1 MSDILSTPGWL
12 FIYISTIKPK
22 DMLRFTQPMQLTFI
36 IINASLTYH
45 KSPWLVK
52 SPIFVGRRC
61 ALSFGTCFGQVQ
73 AERALAPRATGRSQD
88 RRVESCLFG
97 KWLYNIWR
105 DVYIYDVYTWL
116 YMYIQGNYACIHWCI
131 LQKPAVKHGEV
142 AHCERSENRGSGG
155 GSLQTDHFEALPH
168 LIRVAIRGRFWI
180 DFEADVPGGNWVTV
194 GFDSPLVRPSTCIW
208 GEWNGG

>member
-12 FIYISTIKPK
+12 YIYISTIKPK

-116 YMYIQGNYACIHWCI
+116 YMYIQGNYAYTGVYYKSQLSSTAKLLIANEVRRGGLGVVVSKRTI
-131 LQKPAVKHGEV
+131 L
-142 AHCERSENRGSGG
+142 R
-155 GSLQTDHFEALPH
+155 HFP
-168 LIRVAIRGRFWI
+168 
-180 DFEADVPGGNWVTV
+180 T
-194 GFDSPLVRPSTCIW
+194 
-208 GEWNGG
+208 